1 VVSFVSV
8 SSSSI
13 GLGGGVVAIV
23 HPIQA
28 PMNIIA
34 RKAMRTTV
42 AIAPNWICWVVQGS
56 HGSVLFISSGA
67 ATVPTYAAETIMHA
81 RQIVV
86 PIVWSLFMFSR
97 FFLFSVAGSIRVV
110 NFSSRVLFLFPVSE
124 RSSGCG
130 RDGGVF
136 HNFFSEWFSRNLFHN
151 T

>member
-1 VVSFVSV
+1 MVSFVSV

-42 AIAPNWICWVVQGS
+42 AIAPNWICWAVQGS

-86 PIVWSLFMFSR
+86 PIVWSLLMVFT
-97 FFLFSVAGSIRVV
+97 LFSLFGGGKYKGCE
-110 NFSSRVLFLFPVSE
+110 FLLSSFVSV
-124 RSSGCG
+124 SC
-130 RDGGVF
+130 F
-136 HNFFSEWFSRNLFHN
+136 
-151 T
+151 